1 MWARIATAFSGMSK
15 GKKVAAGAAGAGAV
29 VGYSVAEGGPANPV
43 GKIFSEI
50 PKIFFVV
57 GLIVIVFILLRKS

>member
-29 VGYSVAEGGPANPV
+29 VGYSVAEGGNPV
-43 GKIFSEI
+43 GKMFSGTSAIMIF
-50 PKIFFVV
+50 VG